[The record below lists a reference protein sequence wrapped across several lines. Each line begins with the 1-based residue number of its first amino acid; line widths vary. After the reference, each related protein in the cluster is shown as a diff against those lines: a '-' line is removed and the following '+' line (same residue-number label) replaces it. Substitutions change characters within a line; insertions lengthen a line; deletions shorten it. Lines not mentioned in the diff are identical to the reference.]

1 MPSTGGL
8 SSAPCSIMGAA
19 PVVVLYI
26 ISQRFV
32 VQGLGAGAV
41 KG

>member
-1 MPSTGGL
+1 MMAG
-8 SSAPCSIMGAA
+8 SIIAA
-19 PVVVLYI
+19 TPVVALYI
-26 ISQRFV
+26 LSQRFV